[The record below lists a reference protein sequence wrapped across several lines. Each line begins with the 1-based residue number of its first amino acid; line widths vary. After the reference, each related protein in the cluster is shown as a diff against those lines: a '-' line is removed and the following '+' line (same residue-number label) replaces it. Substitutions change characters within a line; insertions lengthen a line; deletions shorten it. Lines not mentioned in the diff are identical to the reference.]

1 MFQRLDIIIREN
13 IRMYIVIPL
22 QQEQDIVVKRNIEF
36 QINVKRMN
44 GA

>member
-1 MFQRLDIIIREN
+1 MFQRLIREN

-22 QQEQDIVVKRNIEF
+22 QQEQGIVVIRNIEF